1 MSTKDI
7 AQFVVSVRFEDLPA
21 DVVTKSKLA
30 ILDTI
35 GVMMA
40 GYDDLASETARK
52 LVKEMGG
59 IQESTILG
67 DKTKGSCNAVAF
79 ANAVTASTLDMDD
92 GLFGP
97 EGHICHPECM
107 VIPSAIATSERQK
120 VNGQRLIESC
130 VTGFEVAIRAGAI
143 YSKDHFGAMAGIGGT
158 FGSAASSAK
167 SLGLDVPQTTHA
179 LEIAEA
185 HCPQP
190 LARALDDDPVIRRV
204 REQINY
210 RHAPMTKE
218 NCGWAT
224 MTGVSA
230 ALLAKNGFYG
240 PPTIFDA
247 VEDARRPVS
256 DLSNK
261 WEILN
266 TYFKPYSICRGL
278 HSTIDGVLSLVKK
291 HKIKA
296 KDVAAVTVGVSDTL
310 SLFNNPRPITRYEAQ
325 TSFQFAVAVALM
337 YGEVGPKQIAWD
349 RLNDTSIL
357 NLADKVKLSKS
368 PAAQSLSPGM
378 DASEVEIETKKGE
391 RFNTWVMY
399 PFGQPENPFKRED
412 VLNKFMKNT
421 NDKLGPQKAAKLVV
435 FIDSLEKCNDIH
447 ELIDL
452 LD

>member
-7 AQFVVSVRFEDLPA
+7 AQFVVSTRFEDLPA
-21 DVVTKSKLA
+21 DVVNKSKLA

-52 LVKEMGG
+52 LVKEMEG
-59 IQESTILG
+59 IQESTVLG
-67 DKTKGSCNAVAF
+67 DKTKGSCNVVAF

-120 VNGQRLIESC
+120 ANGKRLIESC

-143 YSKDHFGAMAGIGGT
+143 FSKDHFGAMAGIGGA
-158 FGSAASSAK
+158 FGSAAASAK
-167 SLGLDVPQTTHA
+167 ALGLDVLQTRHA

-190 LARALDDDPVIRRV
+190 LARALDDDPVIRRI

-230 ALLAKNGFYG
+230 AMLAKNGFYG

-247 VEDARRPVS
+247 VEDTRRPVS
-256 DLSNK
+256 DLGNK

-296 KDVAAVTVGVSDTL
+296 KDVSSVNVGLSETL
-310 SLFNNPRPITRYEAQ
+310 SLFNNPRPVTRYEAQ
-325 TSFQFAVAVALM
+325 TSFPFAVAVALI
-337 YGEVGPKQIAWD
+337 YGEVGPKQIAWEK
-349 RLNDTSIL
+349 LNDTSIL
-357 NLADKVKLSKS
+357 NLADKVKLSTS
-368 PAAQSLSPGM
+368 SAAEALSPGI
-378 DASEVEIETKKGE
+378 DASEVEIETKKGV

-399 PFGQPENPFKRED
+399 PFGQPENPFRRED
-412 VLNKFMKNT
+412 VVNKFMKNCE
-421 NDKLGPQKAAKLVV
+421 DKLDAKKVKKLVA
-435 FIDSLEKCNDIH
+435 FIESLENCNDIR
-447 ELIDL
+447 ELIGL
-452 LD
+452 LY